1 MLKIDYDILEY
12 PFEDIV
18 CDWLETDNLS
28 KIHEFKQYKLFK
40 RTNDQSTMWHKLF
53 YEKIREGIA
62 FDNLYKRF
70 LKKVI
75 KLTKDLHKHI
85 NS

>member
-28 KIHEFKQYKLFK
+28 KLHEFKQYKLF
-40 RTNDQSTMWHKLF
+40 
-53 YEKIREGIA
+53 
-62 FDNLYKRF
+62 
-70 LKKVI
+70 
-75 KLTKDLHKHI
+75 